1 MKKLLS
7 TICLSLVVGICYSA
21 NFSSGDNMGDCNAR
35 NKSVTNA
42 YRVNSGTGSYGGI
55 VISTSPES
63 SDDYDVSADQLYP
76 IWIRK
81 PLPLYFM
88 YLSTMTPSG
97 GDNQVFY
104 IYAQRYLDE
113 YYTSIW
119 GNNNLD
125 LCSSWIG
132 FRNIVSGVDNIIV
145 KCDSST
151 PLNGAFYVLTPSSF
165 TEDAYFEDNVVISS
179 AIILSTAIVKGQI
192 ILKDGTIIDS
202 TSTFGSSGDI
212 SVLISSMDRT
222 NSIID
227 SSVPANASNIAI
239 LMSSGTTDRTDI
251 DILLSSVTLIAESTG
266 FLTTLSTVTY
276 VTDLSTVTF
285 AAAES
290 TFTTYYIEVRLPG
303 SVVQSTNPF
312 IALPGLAV
320 TVPTISTYVI
330 TGYQF
335 FTHVVGDWA
344 TGFKIATGTVADW
357 GYATDEVSVAASTVW
372 GTWTDINLPV
382 LAGTQFA
389 VHISSAGS
397 AVPAEEGGCIFRITR
412 KKE

>member
-202 TSTFGSSGDI
+202 TSTFGSCGS
-212 SVLISSMDRT
+212 
-222 NSIID
+222 
-227 SSVPANASNIAI
+227 
-239 LMSSGTTDRTDI
+239 
-251 DILLSSVTLIAESTG
+251 
-266 FLTTLSTVTY
+266 
-276 VTDLSTVTF
+276 
-285 AAAES
+285 ES